1 MKNYVIG
8 AVVVVI
14 LVGLLVWGRMAGK
27 DVVAY
32 WPNSTVAWLQGG
44 EVNLAQHFHPK
55 LTINVDGQGEVIPA
69 NIGINTACLA
79 EIHTHDNTGEI
90 HVEAQSSGIF
100 KLGDFFAVW
109 GKSIER
115 EGYSIALSVDGEDK
129 RLGSDFGFG
138 DLVLKDSQNIV
149 ITYTSPTAPVASTTI
164 EVKI

>member
-1 MKNYVIG
+1 MLK
-8 AVVVVI
+8 
-14 LVGLLVWGRMAGK
+14 WG
-27 DVVAY
+27 V
-32 WPNSTVAWLQGG
+32 
-44 EVNLAQHFHPK
+44 F
-55 LTINVDGQGEVIPA
+55 
-69 NIGINTACLA
+69 
-79 EIHTHDNTGEI
+79 
-90 HVEAQSSGIF
+90 
-100 KLGDFFAVW
+100 LGVW